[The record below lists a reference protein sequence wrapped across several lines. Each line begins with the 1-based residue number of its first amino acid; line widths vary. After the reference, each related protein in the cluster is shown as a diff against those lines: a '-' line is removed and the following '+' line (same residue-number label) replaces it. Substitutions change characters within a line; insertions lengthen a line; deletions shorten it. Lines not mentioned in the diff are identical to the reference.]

1 VPLET
6 IRPRCAATLLKTMN
20 QRDPEFQFSQGEFA
34 YRFCADIPDA
44 ERRLTFAAQRGHTRA
59 QHLLGS
65 IYEEAGQ
72 YRQAA
77 RWYRL
82 SAWQGRLPAAAYRL
96 GRLYLHGLG
105 VKRDL
110 TQAIKWLRQ
119 AAFGADTDAM
129 GLLATLVSR
138 PESYAWFQLAAL
150 RKSSEAVEALREL
163 VPSMRRAELVE
174 GKRLVGKLRA
184 QINRPAARK
193 RRVER
198 SAKVYVGSQEIM
210 GDMCEME

>member
-1 VPLET
+1 
-6 IRPRCAATLLKTMN
+6 
-20 QRDPEFQFSQGEFA
+20 
-34 YRFCADIPDA
+34 
-44 ERRLTFAAQRGHTRA
+44 
-59 QHLLGS
+59 
-65 IYEEAGQ
+65 
-72 YRQAA
+72 
-77 RWYRL
+77 
-82 SAWQGRLPAAAYRL
+82 
-96 GRLYLHGLG
+96 
-105 VKRDL
+105 
-110 TQAIKWLRQ
+110 
-119 AAFGADTDAM
+119 M

-138 PESYAWFQLAAL
+138 PESYAWFRLAAL